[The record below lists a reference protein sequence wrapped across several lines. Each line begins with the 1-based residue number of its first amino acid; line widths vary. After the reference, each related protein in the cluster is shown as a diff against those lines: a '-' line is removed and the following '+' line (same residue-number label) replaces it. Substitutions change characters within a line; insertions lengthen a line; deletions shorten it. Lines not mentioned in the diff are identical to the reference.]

1 MARQMAPVCRLCR
14 REGEKLFL
22 KGDKC
27 YSDKCPVER
36 RPYAPGQHGRERKK
50 MSDYALHLREKQKLR
65 RIYGVLERQF
75 RRYYYNAARKK
86 GVTGEVLLQA
96 LEMRL
101 DNILYRLGF
110 AASRAQARQL
120 VTHGH
125 FTVNGRKVDI
135 PSYGTR
141 PGDVIAPRPASRDLE
156 VIRNN
161 VEAAAQRSLPEWLE
175 LNPETME
182 GRVKA
187 LPSRDQID
195 TNVKEAL
202 IVEFYSR

>member
-1 MARQMAPVCRLCR
+1 MAPVCRLCR

-75 RRYYYNAARKK
+75 RRDYYNAARKK
-86 GVTGEVLLQA
+86 GVTGAVLPQA

-202 IVEFYSR
+202 IVEFYSW

>member
-27 YSDKCPVER
+27 YSDKCPVEKR
-36 RPYAPGQHGRERKK
+36 SYPPGQHGRERRKL
-50 MSDYALHLREKQKLR
+50 SDYALHLREKQKLR
-65 RIYGVLERQF
+65 RIYGVMERQF
-75 RRYYYNAARKK
+75 RRYYQQAARKR
-86 GVTGEVLLQA
+86 GVTGEVLLQT

-125 FTVNGRKVDI
+125 FTVNGQKVDI
-135 PSYGTR
+135 PSYQTR
-141 PGDVIAPRPASRDLE
+141 PGDVIRPKASSRDLD
-156 VIRNN
+156 VIRAN
-161 VEAAAQRSLPEWLE
+161 
-175 LNPETME
+175 
-182 GRVKA
+182 
-187 LPSRDQID
+187 
-195 TNVKEAL
+195 
-202 IVEFYSR
+202 

>member
-1 MARQMAPVCRLCR
+1 
-14 REGEKLFL
+14 
-22 KGDKC
+22 
-27 YSDKCPVER
+27 
-36 RPYAPGQHGRERKK
+36 PYAPGQHGRERKK

-75 RRYYYNAARKK
+75 RRDYYNAARKK
-86 GVTGEVLLQA
+86 GVTGAVLPQA

-202 IVEFYSR
+202 IVEFYSW

>member
-14 REGEKLFL
+14 REGEKLYL

-27 YSDKCPVER
+27 YSDKCPVDR
-36 RPYAPGQHGRERKK
+36 RTYPPGQHGRERRKL
-50 MSDYALHLREKQKLR
+50 SDYALHLREKQKLR

-75 RRYYYNAARKK
+75 RRYYYDAARKK
-86 GVTGEVLLQA
+86 GVTGELLLQT

-101 DNILYRLGF
+101 DNVLYRLGF
-110 AASRAQARQL
+110 AASRPQARQL
-120 VTHGH
+120 VNHGH
-125 FTVNGRKVDI
+125 FLVNGRKVDI
-135 PSYGTR
+135 PSYQLR
-141 PGDVIAPRPASRDLE
+141 PGDVIKPKPASMSLDLLQA
-156 VIRNN
+156 NM
-161 VEAAAQRSLPEWLE
+161 EAARQRGLPDWLE
-175 LNPETME
+175 LDPDQME

-187 LPSRDQID
+187 TPTRDQID

>member
-27 YSDKCPVER
+27 YSDKCPVEKR
-36 RPYAPGQHGRERKK
+36 TYPPGQHGRERKK

-75 RRYYYNAARKK
+75 RRYYHNAARKK
-86 GVTGEVLLQA
+86 GVTGEVLLQS

-120 VTHGH
+120 VNHGH

-141 PGDVIAPRPASRDLE
+141 PGDVIAPRSASRDLE
-156 VIRNN
+156 VIRSN

-175 LNPETME
+175 LDPETME
-182 GRVKA
+182 GRIKA
-187 LPSRDQID
+187 LPARDQID

>member
-14 REGEKLFL
+14 REGEKLYL

-27 YSDKCPVER
+27 FSDKCPVDR
-36 RPYAPGQHGRERKK
+36 RTYPPGQHGRERRKL
-50 MSDYALHLREKQKLR
+50 SDYALHLREKQKLR

-75 RRYYYNAARKK
+75 RRYYYDAARKK
-86 GVTGEVLLQA
+86 GVTGELLLQT

-101 DNILYRLGF
+101 DNVLYRLGF
-110 AASRAQARQL
+110 AASRPQARQL
-120 VTHGH
+120 VNHGH
-125 FTVNGRKVDI
+125 FLVNGRKVDI
-135 PSYGTR
+135 PSYQVR
-141 PGDVIAPRPASRDLE
+141 PGDVIKPKPASMSLDVLQA
-156 VIRNN
+156 NM
-161 VEAAAQRSLPEWLE
+161 EAARQRGLPEWLE
-175 LNPETME
+175 LDPDQME

-187 LPSRDQID
+187 VPTRDQID

>member
-27 YSDKCPVER
+27 YSDKCPVEKR
-36 RPYAPGQHGRERKK
+36 SYPPGQHGRERKK

-75 RRYYYNAARKK
+75 RRYYHNAARKK
-86 GVTGEVLLQA
+86 GVTGEVLLQS

-120 VTHGH
+120 VNHGH

-156 VIRNN
+156 VIRSN

-182 GRVKA
+182 GRIKA
-187 LPSRDQID
+187 LPARDQID